1 MVEWSSKGWLWG
13 LPVARVA
20 EERREVTQDEVTYR
34 VYAYYRSRHIRISVR
49 RRDTGPQNQAFEGP
63 VVLAGKLPYPKRR
76 RTYHTIE
83 AWVEARLPSLRPELE
98 QLARLLAHS

>member
-13 LPVARVA
+13 LPVGCVDDD
-20 EERREVTQDEVTYR
+20 RREVTQDEVTYR
-34 VYAYYRSRHIRISVR
+34 VYAYFRSRHIRISVR
-49 RRDTGPQNQAFEGP
+49 RMDTGPQNQAFEGP
-63 VVLAGKLPYPKRR
+63 VLEGKLPYPKRR